1 MCGIDKHLPFTTF
14 VADYRRARAHRRSR
28 TFDSGT
34 VTGARGIGRQS
45 SMAPQTAW
53 GTTDYT
59 PRPPSSRARGGHA
72 PRHRRLPAVPA
83 RPAPAWAGTQARCPP
98 GPWRGE
104 HAAPRG
110 SPIARSA
117 RDRRAPCG
125 RDGARLGV
133 GARTGRAGAE
143 RARARGP
150 VSAAA
155 GGCPGA
161 RPRAA
166 GAALS
171 AGAAHPRNSA
181 ARARDGSGHR
191 AAAELAMLPT
201 LLGSEGALARPARP
215 RVRAGRDRAVHGR
228 EPQPVGANWSARAA
242 AWAPARGCRE
252 GPMAFLVKHLLIY
265 VVSCVSLLK
274 SIQLDSVQM
283 PRVALGL
290 AGIVLQD
297 EATALIGLARLQL
310 PDEAGLR
317 PALRLG
323 QAEK

>member
-1 MCGIDKHLPFTTF
+1 
-14 VADYRRARAHRRSR
+14 
-28 TFDSGT
+28 
-34 VTGARGIGRQS
+34 
-45 SMAPQTAW
+45 MAPQTAW

-83 RPAPAWAGTQARCPP
+83 RPAPAWAGAQARCPP

-143 RARARGP
+143 RARARGRP
-150 VSAAA
+150 CPPRLLLAA

-201 LLGSEGALARPARP
+201 LLGSEGALARLLVLRAPRGPECAPAATARSTAVSP
-215 RVRAGRDRAVHGR
+215 SPSAPIGRRVRRRGPRREAAERD
-228 EPQPVGANWSARAA
+228 PWPS
-242 AWAPARGCRE
+242 
-252 GPMAFLVKHLLIY
+252 
-265 VVSCVSLLK
+265 
-274 SIQLDSVQM
+274 
-283 PRVALGL
+283 
-290 AGIVLQD
+290 
-297 EATALIGLARLQL
+297 
-310 PDEAGLR
+310 
-317 PALRLG
+317 
-323 QAEK
+323 